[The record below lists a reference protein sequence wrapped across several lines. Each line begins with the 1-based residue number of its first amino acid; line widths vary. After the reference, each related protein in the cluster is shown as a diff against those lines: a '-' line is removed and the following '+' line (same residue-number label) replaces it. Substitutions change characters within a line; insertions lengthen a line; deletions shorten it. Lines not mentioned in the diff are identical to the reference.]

1 MSRTLVVSGA
11 LAVFLLMACSVKVT
25 TPGRA
30 LISDA
35 TVEEVYKAVAHIISS
50 STEFTVI
57 SMDKDMGF
65 ISASR
70 AAGIMAAGTGK
81 DVMIN
86 CVIGKTKE
94 GIITID
100 VTSTLSGMKLA
111 YGMTKGAV
119 NKLFVPI
126 HSHFPQAEFTVDGK
140 PYTPEL

>member
-1 MSRTLVVSGA
+1 MKFAAFCVVVVSV
-11 LAVFLLMACSVKVT
+11 LASCSVKVS
-25 TPGRA
+25 TPGKA

-35 TVEEVYKAVAHIISS
+35 TVEEVYKIVAHIVSS
-50 STEFTVI
+50 SSEFTVI

-70 AAGIMAAGTGK
+70 AAGFMAAGTGK

-86 CVIGKTKE
+86 CTVQKTVE

-111 YGMTKGAV
+111 YGMTKDAIK
-119 NKLFVPI
+119 KLFIPLR
-126 HSHFPQAEFTVDGK
+126 SHFPQAELTMDGK
-140 PYTPEL
+140 PFIPEN